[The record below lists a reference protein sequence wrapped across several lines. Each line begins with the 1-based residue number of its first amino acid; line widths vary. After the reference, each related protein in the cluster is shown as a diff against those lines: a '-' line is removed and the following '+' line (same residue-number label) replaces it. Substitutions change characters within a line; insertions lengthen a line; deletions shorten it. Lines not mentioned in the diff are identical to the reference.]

1 MGKEEWSFFVFEKIE
16 LKNNKH
22 EFDHD
27 KQRILRGLFFASKN
41 KGRKKRIF
49 FYSKPRLP
57 RKSSLKIR

>member
-41 KGRKKRIF
+41 KGRKK
-49 FYSKPRLP
+49 K
-57 RKSSLKIR
+57 K